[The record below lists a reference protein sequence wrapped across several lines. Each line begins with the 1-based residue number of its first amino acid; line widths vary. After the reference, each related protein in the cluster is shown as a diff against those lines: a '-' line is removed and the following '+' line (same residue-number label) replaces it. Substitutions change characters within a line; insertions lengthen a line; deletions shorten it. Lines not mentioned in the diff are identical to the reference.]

1 MSPGPRALLSSSA
14 SRTRPVPAF
23 TWPRFLLAVIGVTLV
38 CGCQGSSVPTV
49 TRGCGGSSQKPPDTS
64 APVAKREP
72 PRADEADLTWE
83 DLVGE
88 SPQSFDPKN
97 PKEPPPSF

>member
-1 MSPGPRALLSSSA
+1 MFPRALAFFSGSA

-23 TWPRFLLAVIGVTLV
+23 TWPKFVLVVMGLTVV

-64 APVAKREP
+64 APVVKREP
-72 PRADEADLTWE
+72 PRADEGDVTWE

-97 PKEPPPSF
+97 PEEPPPSF